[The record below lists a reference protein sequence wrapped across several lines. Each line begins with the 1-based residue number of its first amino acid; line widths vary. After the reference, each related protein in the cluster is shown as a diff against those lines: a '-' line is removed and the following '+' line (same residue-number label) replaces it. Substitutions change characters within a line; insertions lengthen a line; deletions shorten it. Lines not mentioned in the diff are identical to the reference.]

1 MRSHWLKAGRL
12 DDRDRANL
20 AEMERRWRRATA
32 VPADLVEAQSKA
44 TARSV
49 QTWQTARQHNDWDAV
64 AGHLEEVVSLA
75 REQAAALRQIGY
87 ATPYDALLN
96 EYEQGLP
103 QPRLD
108 ELFDDVKRAL
118 PGLLD
123 RAVALQRPPLVPRG
137 RFRKADQLALVHEL
151 ADRMGF
157 DWELGRVDES
167 AHPFTLGCNRDVR
180 MTVRYVDWKET
191 IFATIHELGHALYVL
206 GLPAEPADQ
215 PVADDCGLSVHESQS
230 LFFERLIGR
239 SDAFIRFAAPLL
251 QRHLHGSSTEIPQ
264 EWQPENL
271 ARLLRRIEPGNI
283 RVRADELTYP
293 FHVLLR
299 YELEA
304 QLVDGSLAVADL
316 PTAWDEKMMEY
327 LGRSTAGNFAD
338 GPMQD
343 VHWFTGLFG
352 YFPTYLAGAIIAA
365 QLYAAAAR
373 ELDIDALVEQ
383 GRFEPILGWL
393 RKHVHGLGRL
403 KSTTQLVSDATGED
417 LSANAYLDQLEA
429 RYAS

>member
-1 MRSHWLKAGRL
+1 M
-12 DDRDRANL
+12 
-20 AEMERRWRRATA
+20 
-32 VPADLVEAQSKA
+32 
-44 TARSV
+44 
-49 QTWQTARQHNDWDAV
+49 
-64 AGHLEEVVSLA
+64 
-75 REQAAALRQIGY
+75 
-87 ATPYDALLN
+87 
-96 EYEQGLP
+96 
-103 QPRLD
+103 
-108 ELFDDVKRAL
+108 
-118 PGLLD
+118 
-123 RAVALQRPPLVPRG
+123 
-137 RFRKADQLALVHEL
+137 
-151 ADRMGF
+151 
-157 DWELGRVDES
+157 
-167 AHPFTLGCNRDVR
+167 
-180 MTVRYVDWKET
+180 
-191 IFATIHELGHALYVL
+191 
-206 GLPAEPADQ
+206 
-215 PVADDCGLSVHESQS
+215 
-230 LFFERLIGR
+230 
-239 SDAFIRFAAPLL
+239 
-251 QRHLHGSSTEIPQ
+251 
-264 EWQPENL
+264 
-271 ARLLRRIEPGNI
+271 
-283 RVRADELTYP
+283 TYP

-327 LGRSTAGNFAD
+327 LGLSTAGNFAD

-403 KSTTQLVSDATGED
+403 KSTTQLVSDATGKD